1 MRISKVI
8 SFLTS
13 IIVALFG
20 FFPGS
25 ELISELYSVTYD
37 WTCVLDSIDEA
48 VKSSDSQA
56 LASMASPAMKKKFP
70 DMKER
75 LDAMFADIEGDV
87 ISYEES
93 VDYQNTSVDYTCL
106 LITRERK
113 YHIEVFYTAV
123 DYASKQTELGIRR
136 VMLEK
141 QTDEYYS
148 WVVDPE
154 HYIAADPDDEE
165 FTATRAWV
173 CGIGNTA
180 DEYVFLIEEDSYAVG
195 GTTNVKLNVTRN
207 NGDGI
212 PASGY
217 ALHEGD
223 ELKIHFIPEGEEPP
237 APGTRKPDA
246 IVKESDHPNDWVYN
260 IKPGRYYLYV
270 EPSDSEM
277 YYTIVVKTRL

>member
-8 SFLTS
+8 SFFTS
-13 IIVALFG
+13 IIVVLFG

-25 ELISELYSVTYD
+25 EFISELYSATYD
-37 WTCVLDSIDEA
+37 WSPVLEAIDEA

-148 WVVDPE
+148 WWVDPE

-165 FTATRAWV
+165 FTAARAWV
-173 CGIGNTA
+173 CGIGNSS
-180 DEYVFLIEEDSYAVG
+180 DEYAFIIEEDFYAVG
-195 GTTNVKLNVTRN
+195 GTTNVKIDVTRN
-207 NGDGI
+207 NGEGI

-223 ELKIHFIPEGEEPP
+223 ELKIHFIPEGEDPP

-246 IVKESDHPNDWVYN
+246 VVKESDHPNDWVYN

-277 YYTIVVKTRL
+277 YYTIVVYTRL